1 MILRIWAIL
10 IISDPFFIVFSRSKL
25 PELFV
30 GKRES
35 GSIIKKKSFANGYI
49 FYGAEGV
56 GKKQTALRFIKDIFK
71 QSSPTKNTEEIN
83 INKNH
88 PDFLVI
94 EPESLLATKSPKNS
108 DLRKTIK
115 SRSEIIKIAQIRNIK
130 TFLSQKSINSE
141 KKIVLIIDAHLLNE
155 AASNCLLKTLEEPSN
170 GIFILLTSQLNLL
183 LDTIISRCQLIRFR
197 SFSSKQIKSIFKDYL
212 DTSKLNINTNLK
224 FEDLINSA
232 NGSPNQLLKNI
243 EIWNDFSD
251 EIISKLDSPIKN
263 SLEILE
269 ISKLISEKLEIY
281 QQIFLVNLIQTIWW
295 RKTKNISLIKKL
307 EHLKYLL
314 RKNIQP
320 RLAWEIT
327 FLKILIDDI

>member
-1 MILRIWAIL
+1 MIKVKKNN
-10 IISDPFFIVFSRSKL
+10 F
-25 PELFV
+25 LFNEEV
-30 GKRES
+30 NTCLNN
-35 GSIIKKKSFANGYI
+35 IIKNKSFANGYI

-56 GKKQTALRFIKDIFK
+56 GKKQTALRFVKDIFK
-71 QSSPTKNTEEIN
+71 QSSSTEN
-83 INKNH
+83 IEERITNNNH
-88 PDFLVI
+88 PDFLII
-94 EPESLLATKSPKNS
+94 EPDSLLGTKSSRSS
-108 DLRKTIK
+108 DLEKTIK
-115 SRSEIIKIAQIRNIK
+115 NGSEIIKVTQIRNIK
-130 TFLSQKSINSE
+130 TFLGQRSINSE

-170 GIFILLTSQLNLL
+170 GIFILLTSKLNLL
-183 LDTIISRCQLIRFR
+183 LDTIISRCQMIRFR
-197 SFSSKQIKSIFKDYL
+197 SFSSKQIKLILKDYL
-212 DTSKLNINTNLK
+212 DTSKLNINSNLK

-232 NGSPNQLLKNI
+232 NGSPNQLLRNI

-281 QQIFLVNLIQTIWW
+281 QQIYLVNLIETIWW
-295 RKTKNISLIKKL
+295 RKTKNIDLVKKL
-307 EHLKYLL
+307 ENLKYLL

-327 FLKILIDDI
+327 FLKISIIEM